1 MSGSASQT
9 HYQILR
15 ISPSAT
21 QAEIKTAYHRVLL
34 ACHPD
39 KRKVSQCNTGLV
51 EHFSVERIQ
60 EAYRTLA
67 DLESRSAYNTS
78 LVNSEHTAGQS
89 SSGPRP
95 AQIISLEEF
104 TCVKEAEDSQATWTT
119 ACRCGGMYVIREAD
133 MEIERHLIACE
144 RCSEVVY
151 VGYEVFD
158 EEDESA

>member
-1 MSGSASQT
+1 MSSSTPQT

-21 QAEIKTAYHRVLL
+21 QAEIKTAYHRALL

-39 KRKVSQCNTGLV
+39 KRKISRCNTEFV
-51 EHFSVERIQ
+51 EFFSVERIQ
-60 EAYRTLA
+60 GAYRTLA
-67 DLESRSAYNTS
+67 DLESRSAYDTS
-78 LVNSEHTAGQS
+78 LINSEHTAGQS
-89 SSGPRP
+89 SSGARP

-104 TCVKEAEDSQATWTT
+104 TCMEETKDSHATWTI
-119 ACRCGGMYVIREAD
+119 ACRCGGMYVISEAD

-151 VGYEVFD
+151 VGYEVID
-158 EEDESA
+158 EDEKNG